1 MLFVRANI
9 YIIEIVLNEVGIF
22 QSSQRIYQNTRLVCE
37 NSAINAKL
45 FFVLRSGAPQGKP
58 STPATGNGTPKS
70 ESAPDKTDVKKSALA
85 RREQVQE
92 NIRGYV
98 FTRYIDYLQNY
109 EKVLEK
115 RFPAAMRVY
124 RVFMD
129 GVKDF
134 FKDVKAL
141 LRIKK
146 IIALSPNGWDA
157 LTRRELELN
166 YQMPRDMLK
175 VAPVLLLSAIPF
187 GHYVIFPL
195 A

>member
-1 MLFVRANI
+1 MLFIRANI
-9 YIIEIVLNEVGIF
+9 YIIEIVLNEVSIK
-22 QSSQRIYQNTRLVCE
+22 QRNLSEPTVLFTE
-37 NSAINAKL
+37 NLAINSDFYIL
-45 FFVLRSGAPQGKP
+45 YRGAPEGKP
-58 STPATGNGTPKS
+58 STPTPDNGIPKI
-70 ESAPDKTDVKKSALA
+70 EPNQDKTDVKKSALA

-98 FTRYIDYLQNY
+98 FTRYIDYVQNY
-109 EKVLEK
+109 EKVLAK
-115 RFPAAMRVY
+115 RFPATMRVY

-134 FKDVKAL
+134 FKDMKAML
-141 LRIKK
+141 KIKT
-146 IIALSPNGWDA
+146 IVALSPNGLKV

-166 YQMPRDMLK
+166 YQMPRDMWK